1 MYHFKANIVLKHI
14 IQRSKISFLQTYFL
28 DMVEMLNH
36 FQKTSATVLIQNENI
51 SPKFI
56 AEMKNLK
63 KILLRNI
70 T

>member
-14 IQRSKISFLQTYFL
+14 IQWSKISFLQTYFL

-51 SPKFI
+51 FPKFI
-56 AEMKNLK
+56 AEMKNQK
-63 KILLRNI
+63 KNI